1 MLFFCNIRT
10 AIVITMIISI
20 NIFFYILINIIIIII
35 TLIVIIII
43 KRSLRSSLT
52 VDTLCHNALCGDSPA
67 FSLCVVVQPQA
78 APPPPAPPRCAT
90 EMSS

>member
-1 MLFFCNIRT
+1 MLLFCNIRT
-10 AIVITMIISI
+10 AIVVITMII
-20 NIFFYILINIIIIII
+20 NIFWEILINIIIIII